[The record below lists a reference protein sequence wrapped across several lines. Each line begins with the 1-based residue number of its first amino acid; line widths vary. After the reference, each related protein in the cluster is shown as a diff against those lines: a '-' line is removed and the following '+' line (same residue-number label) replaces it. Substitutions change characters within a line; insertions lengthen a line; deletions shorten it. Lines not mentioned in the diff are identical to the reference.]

1 MTDRDPSRVH
11 WMELFFDLIFV
22 ALVGQ
27 LAHGLHSA
35 PTFSTLL
42 LFVALFATVW
52 WSWVNLTF
60 AVDVMPQLSRRALA
74 LAMLVSMFGV
84 GAIAVA
90 APEATTDRAGLFAA
104 GNAVLRLVLLVLWV
118 RQQWS
123 NALGSRLRVSAYNG
137 LTAALW
143 LASIAVP
150 HPFDFALWS
159 LAIVLEV
166 VLLISSSSRWA
177 SGLLGRLN
185 VDHLSERFGLLVIIV
200 LGESVVAIVA
210 ALNAALTAAAA
221 ITAALALV
229 TVSLLAWSF
238 FLYGA
243 DVMRDGLA
251 RLRDEGNDRAIRDT
265 VAFLPFLLVSG
276 VAAISGALAIAIAH
290 PAMTLPAASALSL
303 GGGIA
308 LFYVTNGIISR
319 RFGAPWRDVLRWAV
333 PAVGLSIILVV
344 VALVATAQIAVILAV
359 LILGYAVGS
368 AEFTSRRRALAAR

>member
-35 PTFSTLL
+35 PTFGTLL

-60 AVDVMPQLSRRALA
+60 AVDVMPQLSRRTLA
-74 LAMLVSMFGV
+74 LVMLVSMFGV

-123 NALGSRLRVSAYNG
+123 NGLGSRLRVSAYNG

-150 HPFDFALWS
+150 RPFDFALWS

-166 VLLISSSSRWA
+166 VLLITSSSRWA
-177 SGLLGRLN
+177 SRVLGRLN
-185 VDHLSERFGLLVIIV
+185 VEHLSERFGLLVIIV
-200 LGESVVAIVA
+200 LGESVVSIVA
-210 ALNAALTAAAA
+210 ALDAALTLAAV
-221 ITAALALV
+221 ITAGLALV

-243 DVMRDGLA
+243 DAMRAGLA
-251 RLRDEGNDRAIRDT
+251 KLRDEGNDRAIRDT

-276 VAAISGALAIAIAH
+276 VTAISGALAIAITR
-290 PAMTLPAASALSL
+290 PATTLPAASAVSL

-308 LFYVTNGIISR
+308 LFYFTNAIISR
-319 RFGAPWRDVLRWAV
+319 RFGIAWREVFRWAV
-333 PAVGLSIILVV
+333 PACGLPLILIV
-344 VALVATAQIAVILAV
+344 VALVASAQVAVILAV
-359 LILGYAVGS
+359 LILGYVLGS
-368 AEFTSRRRALAAR
+368 AELTSRRREAAAG